1 MNFTLELLAAGI
13 IVSAVLHINAE
24 YHGPQWK
31 NYIFKPLTMVLIIT
45 MGLNLLPEDIGW
57 YHLALLV
64 GLLFPIGGDVA
75 LMWPSD
81 KFLLGLVSFLTGH
94 VFYISGLHSGIEW
107 TSTGVVWA
115 PLLIF
120 GSGMFWVLRSG
131 LGKMQVPVLVYILV
145 ILIMSGLAWERHL
158 QLELPQTLFAACGAI
173 LFLNFRRNVGLES
186 ISDEIQIRTVFYP
199 EHLLCRTVGNSNLN
213 EPGHVQSVVLK
224 MGVIKKLLNNYRFL
238 LQDLREG
245 HTLLF
250 VMHVFFVGGAVLTLL
265 LVLLFSGFRLLF

>member
-1 MNFTLELLAAGI
+1 MDFTLELLAAGI

-31 NYIFKPLTMVLIIT
+31 IYIFKPLTMVLIIT

-57 YHLALLV
+57 YHLALLA

-115 PLLIF
+115 PLLF
-120 GSGMFWVLRSG
+120 LGSGMFWVLRSG

-173 LFLNFRRNVGLES
+173 LFL
-186 ISDEIQIRTVFYP
+186 ISDAM
-199 EHLLCRTVGNSNLN
+199 LALN
-213 EPGHVQSVVLK
+213 RFRMKFKSAQFFILSTYYVAQSAIAISMSQVTSRML
-224 MGVIKKLLNNYRFL
+224 
-238 LQDLREG
+238 
-245 HTLLF
+245 
-250 VMHVFFVGGAVLTLL
+250 
-265 LVLLFSGFRLLF
+265 S

>member
-1 MNFTLELLAAGI
+1 MNFALELLAAGI

-45 MGLNLLPEDIGW
+45 MSLNLLPEDIGW

-115 PLLIF
+115 PLLF
-120 GSGMFWVLRSG
+120 FW
-131 LGKMQVPVLVYILV
+131 
-145 ILIMSGLAWERHL
+145 
-158 QLELPQTLFAACGAI
+158 
-173 LFLNFRRNVGLES
+173 
-186 ISDEIQIRTVFYP
+186 
-199 EHLLCRTVGNSNLN
+199 
-213 EPGHVQSVVLK
+213 
-224 MGVIKKLLNNYRFL
+224 
-238 LQDLREG
+238 
-245 HTLLF
+245 
-250 VMHVFFVGGAVLTLL
+250 
-265 LVLLFSGFRLLF
+265 